1 MSSPEDWDNRERLL
15 DLLASRLLRKRLS
28 LFLGAGASHAF
39 KLPDWTRLV
48 DNLYAQKSLV
58 RPSTRNDTAD
68 AESLLVS
75 HYKSDR
81 VKFARDVQK
90 ALYQDYKHDQSL
102 LESNPLL
109 TAIGALVMS
118 SARGSVAEV
127 MTFNY
132 DDLLEVYLSWRGL
145 TVASV
150 DQLPI
155 WNSDA
160 DVEVLHPHGLLRTDM
175 TEPQRGVVVTRLD
188 YDDIVGNTADLWRQR
203 MVGILRSTTCLFI
216 GLSGDDSNLSSMLNE
231 TKKAHSTRE
240 PFWGVRFGCDDKGPS
255 WSARGVYP
263 LQLKDHD
270 ETPSLILD
278 ICRRAA
284 ALRMSRFA

>member
-1 MSSPEDWDNRERLL
+1 MSSPSDWDNRERLL
-15 DLLASRLLRKRLS
+15 DLLAHRLVRKRLS

-48 DNLYAQKSLV
+48 DNLYAQKALT
-58 RPSTRNDTAD
+58 RPSSRNDTAD
-68 AESLLVS
+68 AESLLVE

-81 VKFARDVQK
+81 VAFAKDVQK
-90 ALYQDYKHDQSL
+90 ALYQDYKHDPSVI
-102 LESNPLL
+102 ETNPLL

-118 SARGSVAEV
+118 SARGSVAQV

-150 DQLPI
+150 DHLPA

-160 DVEVLHPHGLLRTDM
+160 DVEVLHPHGLLHTDM
-175 TEPQRGVVVTRLD
+175 TAPTRGLVLTRLD
-188 YDDIVGNTADLWRQR
+188 YDGIVGNSADLWRQR
-203 MVGILRSTTCLFI
+203 MIGILRSTTCLFI
-216 GLSGDDSNLSSMLNE
+216 GLSGDDANLTSMLVE
-231 TKKAHSTRE
+231 VKKAHSSRE
-240 PFWGVRFGCDDKGPS
+240 PYWGVRFGCDTKGPT

-263 LQLKDHD
+263 LHLKNHD
-270 ETPSLILD
+270 ETPALILD

-284 ALRMSRFA
+284 ALRTQRLA